1 MNIIKKFKN
10 ATDKSKFGGIIYLI
24 YFGLIIYVAVY
35 LVLALFS
42 CIFYKKLTPDE
53 YEVGYL
59 KSYTAYDTTTD
70 RTDDTY
76 RGYELT
82 VTFYIQGKKYTADL
96 DVPAHLRTKV
106 TKSGMDANHVIGDIY
121 YKKSNPKKVKI
132 VKFRRHV
139 LPFSGN
145 KYICKDNLDEFYD
158 EVIEAYK
165 AKDYEKLAEYSY
177 LGEAETVNADIIE
190 QELAD
195 DYSYFSESEENFDS
209 LKYTRFKSDE
219 TRYLNVSSSDGK
231 GIAYYIT
238 VKNGKYKLDL
248 RYRT

>member
-70 RTDDTY
+70 GTDDTY
-76 RGYELT
+76 IGYELT

-96 DVPAHLRTKV
+96 DVPSYLRTKV
-106 TKSGMDANHVIGDIY
+106 TKSGTGY
-121 YKKSNPKKVKI
+121 
-132 VKFRRHV
+132 
-139 LPFSGN
+139 
-145 KYICKDNLDEFYD
+145 
-158 EVIEAYK
+158 
-165 AKDYEKLAEYSY
+165 
-177 LGEAETVNADIIE
+177 
-190 QELAD
+190 
-195 DYSYFSESEENFDS
+195 
-209 LKYTRFKSDE
+209 
-219 TRYLNVSSSDGK
+219 
-231 GIAYYIT
+231 
-238 VKNGKYKLDL
+238 
-248 RYRT
+248 

>member
-59 KSYTAYDTTTD
+59 ESYTAYDTTND
-70 RTDDTY
+70 RTDDIY

-82 VTFYIQGKKYTADL
+82 VTFYVQGKKYTADL
-96 DVPAHLRTKV
+96 DVPAYLRTKV

-177 LGEAETVNADIIE
+177 MGESEIVNADIIE

-195 DYSYFSESEENFDS
+195 DYSYFSESKEDLDS

-219 TRYLNVSSSDGK
+219 TQYLNVSSSDGK
-231 GIAYYIT
+231 GITYYIT

>member
-1 MNIIKKFKN
+1 MNIIKKLKN

-24 YFGLIIYVAVY
+24 CFGLIIYLAVY

-42 CIFYKKLTPDE
+42 CIFYKKLTPDD

-59 KSYTAYDTTTD
+59 KSYTAYDTTADGT
-70 RTDDTY
+70 
-76 RGYELT
+76 GAASEAYELT
-82 VTFYIQGKKYTADL
+82 VTFFIQGKKYTADL
-96 DVPAHLRTKV
+96 DIPVSLKAKV
-106 TKSGMDANHVIGDIY
+106 EKSGIDANHVIGDIY

-145 KYICKDNLDEFYD
+145 KYICNDNLDEFYD

-177 LGEAETVNADIIE
+177 LGESETVSADLVE

-195 DYSYFSESEENFDS
+195 DYSYFSECEENLDS

-231 GIAYYIT
+231 GITYYIT
-238 VKNGKYKLDL
+238 VKAGKYKLDL
-248 RYRT
+248 RYRS

>member
-10 ATDKSKFGGIIYLI
+10 AIDKSKFGGIIYLI
-24 YFGLIIYVAVY
+24 CFGLIIYVAVY

-59 KSYTAYDTTTD
+59 KSYTAYDTTND
-70 RTDDTY
+70 RTDDIY
-76 RGYELT
+76 RGY
-82 VTFYIQGKKYTADL
+82 
-96 DVPAHLRTKV
+96 
-106 TKSGMDANHVIGDIY
+106 
-121 YKKSNPKKVKI
+121 
-132 VKFRRHV
+132 
-139 LPFSGN
+139 
-145 KYICKDNLDEFYD
+145 
-158 EVIEAYK
+158 
-165 AKDYEKLAEYSY
+165 
-177 LGEAETVNADIIE
+177 
-190 QELAD
+190 ELAD
-195 DYSYFSESEENFDS
+195 DYSYFSESKENLDS